1 MKSDLSALNALL
13 DGIERKRAELNTEE
27 NEVISSL
34 RTVAKSL
41 GFELVPRLK
50 RGYKSSKGYKP
61 GRKGRGNKDNVISVP
76 KATSQKKRNAYKRHY
91 KERYYCPRPRC
102 TWRSPGNVTGFK
114 AVQFLGAHVSNT
126 HTRRAA

>member
-1 MKSDLSALNALL
+1 MRSDLSALNALL
-13 DGIERKRAELNTEE
+13 DGIERKREELNTEE
-27 NEVISSL
+27 NEVISCL

-50 RGYKSSKGYKP
+50 RGYKPNS
-61 GRKGRGNKDNVISVP
+61 RNKDNVISVP
-76 KATSQKKRNAYKRHY
+76 NTSQSNRNAYKRHY

-114 AVQFLGAHVSNT
+114 AVQFLGAHVLNT
-126 HTRRAA
+126 HTKRAA

>member
-1 MKSDLSALNALL
+1 MRSDLSALNTLL
-13 DGIERKRAELNTEE
+13 DGIERKRTELNTEE

-50 RGYKSSKGYKP
+50 RGYKGYKP
-61 GRKGRGNKDNVISVP
+61 SRKDRRNKDNVISVP
-76 KATSQKKRNAYKRHY
+76 NTSQKKRNVYKRHY